1 MVNVGGEIQRGIAA
15 VPPKKR
21 EKPSARTTT
30 KTKGKRPRQI
40 ALPGLDQPVVPTFDF
55 ESRCATPVAGVD
67 EAGRGA
73 LAGPV
78 VAAAVILDPARLP
91 QGIDDSKKLNAA
103 RREVLYQEIM
113 AVAHVG
119 VGEATCEE
127 IDEINILQASFLAM
141 RRAVAAL
148 PVTPA
153 HALVDG
159 NLPPG
164 LDCPVTCVVSGDAL
178 SLSIAAASIIAK
190 VHRDRILR
198 NLSLTYPAFAWDS
211 NAGYGTPEH
220 LRALSLVGPT
230 PFHRKSFAPVS
241 DLLTQ
246 ESEPTL

>member
-1 MVNVGGEIQRGIAA
+1 M
-15 VPPKKR
+15 PPKKR
-21 EKPSARTTT
+21 EKTTT
-30 KTKGKRPRQI
+30 DKPKKKGNKRPRQI

-55 ESRCATPVAGVD
+55 ENRCAATPVAGID

-91 QGIDDSKKLNAA
+91 KGIDDSKKLNAA
-103 RREVLYQEIM
+103 RREVLFDEII

-119 VGEATCEE
+119 IGEATCEE

-148 PVTPA
+148 PVAPA

-159 NLPPG
+159 HLPPP
-164 LDCPVTCVVSGDAL
+164 DFHCPVTCVVSGDAL

-198 NLSLTYPAFAWDS
+198 NLSVTYPAFAWDS

>member
-1 MVNVGGEIQRGIAA
+1 MPRI
-15 VPPKKR
+15 KR
-21 EKPSARTTT
+21 EEQSEGKVQGRRS
-30 KTKGKRPRQI
+30 KRPRQM
-40 ALPGLDQPVVPTFDF
+40 AFAGLDGPVAPTFDF
-55 ESRCATPVAGVD
+55 ENRCAARPVCGID

-78 VAAAVILDPARLP
+78 VAAAVILDPERLP
-91 QGIDDSKKLNAA
+91 KGIDDSKKLTPA
-103 RREVLYQEIM
+103 RREALYEEIV

-119 VGEATCEE
+119 IGEASCDE

-141 RRAVAAL
+141 RRAVSQL
-148 PVTPA
+148 PVVPA

-159 NLPPG
+159 NMPPPG
-164 LDCPVTCVVSGDAL
+164 FHCPVTCIVSGDAL

-198 NLSLTYPAFAWDS
+198 DLARSFPAYAWDA
-211 NAGYGTPEH
+211 NAGYGTPQH
-220 LRALSLVGPT
+220 LRALRLVGPS
-230 PFHRKSFAPVS
+230 PFHRKSFAPIS